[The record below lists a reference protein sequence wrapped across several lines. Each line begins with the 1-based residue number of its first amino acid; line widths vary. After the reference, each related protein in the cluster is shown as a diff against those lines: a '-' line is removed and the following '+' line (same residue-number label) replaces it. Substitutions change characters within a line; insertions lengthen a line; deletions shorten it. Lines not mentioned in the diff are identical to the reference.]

1 MNKQKFKKYLI
12 PSISLALM
20 LGLLVSTIWILYSI
34 SLFKNI
40 ETPIR
45 ICVALITI
53 VILGIFS
60 TVAYKIFE
68 KNSKKILTIFCVVL
82 GIYVLGISICS
93 YKVSQIY
100 SKLATISNGKYDNY
114 SSSIVVKKD
123 SSYKSINDIKNK
135 KIGILEE
142 KDNIE
147 WYEIPMDIVES
158 ENINNKNIIS
168 YDNYIDMIDDLL
180 DSKIDAIFLPTNYT
194 IMLAST
200 DGYENLSE
208 TTKII
213 YTKEVKKENTEEP
226 IEQTDLTKPFSILI
240 MGVDTTGDGLS
251 TSFNGDALILIT
263 FNPNTLNTT
272 ILSIPRDTY
281 MPITCMNDRSNK
293 ITNAGWYGET
303 CIINSIEKYL
313 DVNIDYYAKI
323 NFKGVVQLVDA
334 IDGVEVDVPYSF
346 CEQDSNRKWGT
357 KTVFVKSGKR
367 ILNGE
372 QALAF
377 ARHRKVTAYMRSY
390 CGEEYVQNA
399 KYWNDFVRGQNQQLI
414 IKAVLNKLAKE
425 VKSFSTIESLLD
437 TISNNAKT
445 NMSTTTILSLY
456 NLGKDIL
463 SKTNSTEQA
472 ISMQRLYL
480 TGYDAYIYDYSY
492 QHSKGTKLNLYNYV
506 VYEDSLVDIIKAMKV
521 NLELINPTP
530 IKTFSFSIANE
541 YEETIIG
548 KGHYTETN
556 LVKMPKLV
564 GKNISYAQEF
574 ANANGITLS
583 INYVEGTYGQTIG
596 QIITQSVPELTDIK
610 YLANNRTIT
619 INVVN
624 SIPSNNQPNIP
635 DDINPES
642 NSEKPL
648 I

>member
-1 MNKQKFKKYLI
+1 MNRKKLKKYLI

-20 LGLLVSTIWILYSI
+20 LGLLISTICILYSI

-45 ICVALITI
+45 ICVALIII
-53 VILGIFS
+53 VVLGIFS
-60 TVAYKIFE
+60 TVAYKIWE
-68 KNSKKILTIFCVVL
+68 KCNKKLLKVFCVVL
-82 GIYVLGISICS
+82 GIYVLGVSVFS
-93 YKVSQIY
+93 YKVNQIY

-114 SSSIVVKKD
+114 SSSLVVKRE
-123 SSYKSINDIKNK
+123 SPYKNIGDVKNK
-135 KIGILEE
+135 KIGVLREV
-142 KDNIE
+142 DNVE
-147 WYEIPMDIVES
+147 WHEIPMEIVKSES
-158 ENINNKNIIS
+158 INKKSIIE

-180 DSKIDAIFLPTNYT
+180 DSKIDAIFLPTNYS

-200 DGYENLSE
+200 DGYENISE

-213 YTKEVKKENTEEP
+213 YTKEVKKESEEEL
-226 IEQTDLTKPFSILI
+226 IEQTDLTKPFTMLV
-240 MGVDTTGDGLS
+240 MGVDTTGDGIS

-313 DVNIDYYAKI
+313 DTKIDYYAKI

-346 CEQDSNRKWGT
+346 CEQDSNRKWGK
-357 KTVFVKSGKR
+357 KTVFVKSGKQL
-367 ILNGE
+367 LNGE

-377 ARHRKVTAYMRSY
+377 ARHRKVTEYMRNY
-390 CGEEYVQNA
+390 CGTEYVQNA
-399 KYWNDFVRGQNQQLI
+399 GYWNDFVRGQNQQLI
-414 IKAVLNKLAKE
+414 IKAILNKLAKE
-425 VKSFSTIESLLD
+425 AKSFSTIEDLIN

-445 NMSTTTILSLY
+445 NMSTNTILSLY

-472 ISMQRLYL
+472 INMQRLYL
-480 TGYDAYIYDYSY
+480 TGYDSYIYDYSY
-492 QHSKGTKLNLYNYV
+492 QHNKGTKLKLYNYV
-506 VYEDSLVDIIKAMKV
+506 VYDDSLADVIKAMKV

-530 IKTFSFSIANE
+530 IKTFKFSIEKE
-541 YEETIIG
+541 YEETVIG
-548 KGHYTETN
+548 KGHYSKTS
-556 LVKMPKLV
+556 LVKMPNLV
-564 GKNISYAQEF
+564 GKNVSYAQEF
-574 ANANGITLS
+574 ANANGINLV

-596 QIITQSVPELTDIK
+596 QILTQSVPELADIK
-610 YLANNRTIT
+610 YLANNKTVS
-619 INVVN
+619 INVVSSLPTN
-624 SIPSNNQPNIP
+624 TPIDIDPENNT
-635 DDINPES
+635 E
-642 NSEKPL
+642 EPL